1 MQRVFSK
8 LGDGDIENG
17 GDVASIGLFD
27 SAGNE
32 QRIFLSPDILE
43 ELSHALLVLKAAVER
58 AQQAGI
64 PPDQTSGGRFVAKAM
79 RIDQFRVD
87 RPDRSDRVV
96 LNFWNKGL
104 AHYCFALESEQA
116 RRLRSRLEAIHPGN

>member
-1 MQRVFSK
+1 MQRVFSR
-8 LGDGDIENG
+8 LGDGDFDDG
-17 GDVASIGLFD
+17 GEIASIGLFD

-43 ELSHALLVLKAAVER
+43 ELSHALLVLKAVVER

-87 RPDRSDRVV
+87 QPDSGGVV
-96 LNFWNKGL
+96 LNLWNRGL
-104 AHYCFALESEQA
+104 AHYRFALESELA
-116 RRLRSRLEAIHPGN
+116 HRLCSRLAAIHPGN

>member
-8 LGDGDIENG
+8 LGDGDFDDG
-17 GDVASIGLFD
+17 GEIASIGLLD
-27 SAGNE
+27 SDGNE

-43 ELSHALLVLKAAVER
+43 ELSHALLVLKAVVER
-58 AQQAGI
+58 AQQAGV
-64 PPDQTSGGRFVAKAM
+64 PPDETSGGRFVAKAM

-87 RPDRSDRVV
+87 RPDHDDGVV

-104 AHYCFALESEQA
+104 AHYRFALESQLVHQL
-116 RRLRSRLEAIHPGN
+116 RNRLAAIHPGS